1 MNDPH
6 AVSQEYANEARFMT
20 RASVYEGSDG
30 LDPNEVLVTMVLE
43 RAPTAVLEVG
53 CGPGLLAHRLGGR
66 HALAVTAVDVSE
78 RMVALARDR
87 GVDARH
93 ADVQQLPFPDAS
105 FDVVV
110 AAWMLYH
117 VPELHRVTRAN
128 AIFAATKSA

>member
-1 MNDPH
+1 
-6 AVSQEYANEARFMT
+6 
-20 RASVYEGSDG
+20 
-30 LDPNEVLVTMVLE
+30 
-43 RAPTAVLEVG
+43 
-53 CGPGLLAHRLGGR
+53 
-66 HALAVTAVDVSE
+66 
-78 RMVALARDR
+78 MVALARGR